1 MYELIMM
8 YTCILLLLYTNEL
21 ETAILL
27 YYYYNNIY
35 LLEAGASTTCKN
47 DKGETPLRLE
57 PDAAFCAA
65 VLDRDHA

>member
-47 DKGETPLRLE
+47 DKGETPLALA
-57 PDAAFCAA
+57 PDGFCAA
-65 VLDRDHA
+65 VLERDNT